1 MFEGRTDADLLEM
14 MRRGQRNE
22 RVAIAERLLAAGRLC
37 QQRMQSVEAAER
49 AQWCVDNWEAV
60 AAEVAAELGISQGR
74 ASSQMSYGV
83 QLIER
88 LPKLGA
94 LFASGA
100 IEYRI
105 VITAVFRTG
114 LITDADILDAV
125 DTRLAE
131 QAAGW
136 NTCSEEKLKER
147 IDWFVRERDPNAVR
161 AARRADDDRHIETTP
176 AADGMAEIYGRVRA
190 SDAAAFDQRL
200 NQLAATVCRDDSRT
214 TRQRRSDALGAWAN
228 GDSTMFCDCGSDD
241 CPTRSGNDT
250 APGQFVIH
258 LLADAKTITGEASTP
273 ALLPGYGGIPAE
285 TVRTLA
291 KRAKLRPVV
300 GGKELSAEPRYR
312 PSTALAEFIRCR
324 DLTCRFPGCDRP
336 ASVADIDH
344 TVPYPLGPTHP
355 SNLKLLCRLHHL
367 LKTFYAGPGGW
378 TDRQLHD
385 GTVIWTS
392 PSGRTYTTKPG
403 GALFFPQLSS
413 PTPELKLP
421 EAPTQNQPRRGVMM
435 PARRRTR
442 AQDRA
447 DRIRW
452 ERGLNEARATAHPPP
467 F

>member
-1 MFEGRTDADLLEM
+1 MD
-14 MRRGQRNE
+14 
-22 RVAIAERLLAAGRLC
+22 
-37 QQRMQSVEAAER
+37 
-49 AQWCVDNWEAV
+49 
-60 AAEVAAELGISQGR
+60 
-74 ASSQMSYGV
+74 YGL

-94 LFASGA
+94 AFASGA

-105 VITAVFRTG
+105 IIAAVFRTG
-114 LITDADILDAV
+114 LITDPEALAAV
-125 DTRLAE
+125 DAQLAE
-131 QAAGW
+131 QAPGW
-136 NTCSEEKLKER
+136 NTFSREKTNQV
-147 IDWFVRERDPNAVR
+147 IDWSVRELDPDAVR
-161 AARRADDDRHIETTP
+161 VERTADNDRHIEITP
-176 AADGMAEIYGRVRA
+176 GTDGLAEIWGRVRA
-190 SDAAAFDQRL
+190 ADAAAFDQRL
-200 NQLAATVCRDDSRT
+200 NQLGATVCRDDPRT
-214 TRQRRSDALGAWAN
+214 ARQRRADALGAWSA
-228 GDSTMFCDCGSDD
+228 GDPTMQCECECGECPASTDSTSE
-241 CPTRSGNDT
+241 PT
-250 APGQFVIH
+250 QIVIH
-258 LLADAKTITGEASTP
+258 LLAEAKTVTGNGDAP

-312 PSTALAEFIRCR
+312 PSAALAEFIRCR

-336 ASVADIDH
+336 ASMTDIDH

-378 TDRQLHD
+378 ADRQLPD
-385 GTVIWTS
+385 GKVIWTS
-392 PSGRTYTTKPG
+392 PSGRTYITKPG
-403 GALFFPQLSS
+403 GALFFPQLFT
-413 PTPELKLP
+413 PTAELNLAQ
-421 EAPTQNQPRRGVMM
+421 APAKNQPGRGLMM

-452 ERGLNEARATAHPPP
+452 ERGLNKARAAAHPPP